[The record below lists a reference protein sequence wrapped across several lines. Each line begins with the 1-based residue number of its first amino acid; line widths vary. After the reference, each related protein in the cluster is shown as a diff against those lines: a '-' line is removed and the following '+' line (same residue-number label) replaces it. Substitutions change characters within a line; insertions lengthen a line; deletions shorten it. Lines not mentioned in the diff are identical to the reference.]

1 MVPAD
6 QRFDTNNVVLL
17 VDLRLVEKLELA
29 LIERFMQAFFN
40 FKERLHLRLH
50 FRLIEHE
57 LVTPTGFGAIQCGIR
72 LT

>member
-1 MVPAD
+1 
-6 QRFDTNNVVLL
+6 
-17 VDLRLVEKLELA
+17 
-29 LIERFMQAFFN
+29 MQAFFN